1 MALPRFDG
9 PSPWRGVLA
18 LRDTG
23 QAMSQENVEIVL
35 RGVAAMNRGDPEAFN
50 ALCDARF
57 EMQLVGAVGEPV
69 SYVGA
74 DGVFQ
79 FFRDMGESWADWG
92 FEVER
97 ARDLDEHVLITGRQR
112 GRGRMSGAE
121 VDSPRA
127 CVIAVRDGAVTELR
141 YFTEPAEALKAMGL
155 RE

>member
-1 MALPRFDG
+1 
-9 PSPWRGVLA
+9 
-18 LRDTG
+18 
-23 QAMSQENVEIVL
+23 MSQENVEIVL

-79 FFRDMGESWADWG
+79 FFRDMAEMADWG

-97 ARDLDEHVLITGRQR
+97 ARDLDEDVLITGRQR

>member
-1 MALPRFDG
+1 
-9 PSPWRGVLA
+9 
-18 LRDTG
+18 
-23 QAMSQENVEIVL
+23 MSQENVEIVL

-57 EMQLVGAVGEPV
+57 EMRLVGAVGEPV

-79 FFRDMGESWADWG
+79 FFRDMGETWADWG
-92 FEVER
+92 FDVDQ

-112 GRGRMSGAE
+112 GRGRVSGVE

-127 CVIAVRDGAVTELR
+127 CVVAVRDGAVTELR
-141 YFTEPAEALKAMGL
+141 YFTEPAEALKALGL
-155 RE
+155 EK